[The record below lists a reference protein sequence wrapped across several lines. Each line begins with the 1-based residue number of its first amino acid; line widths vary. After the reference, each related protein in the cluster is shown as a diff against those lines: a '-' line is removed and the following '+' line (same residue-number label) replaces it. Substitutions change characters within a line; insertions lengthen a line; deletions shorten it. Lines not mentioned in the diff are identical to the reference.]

1 MKIEFLNAKTTSEAI
16 RKLMRDHD
24 EFHWAVAWGTTN
36 DLTQEMLRATNK
48 FRNVT
53 FGVAFSQT
61 DPDVIDALVGVKH
74 ARVATKF
81 HGGTY
86 HPKVYCFRSK
96 TKAAAV
102 VGSANF
108 TRGGLDK
115 NHEAAVLIKG
125 DPNDPFFR
133 DLLNFAAESAGY
145 GETITKDFAATYRLS
160 HQRASRMPKPP
171 RDPLANLTAP
181 QRKALQSQI
190 LSLSWNQYV
199 GAVYSSSALHDPAE
213 SLQLLRIAQKWFAA
227 VPSFSDLSAAQRKA
241 VAGVIGERQKT
252 DKELK
257 RDWGWFGS
265 MKGAGDFANRIDEND
280 QYLAK
285 AVNSIPQ
292 KGEVLKEHYDRFLEL
307 FAKAFANSERGGQ
320 VPTASRLLAMK
331 RPDTFLCVCSP
342 NREEA
347 ARQLGF
353 SKSTLKLDDYWE
365 KVVEPIRLSEWYNE
379 EKPAGKHGD
388 LWESRVAMLDTIF
401 YIG

>member
-1 MKIEFLNAKTTSEAI
+1 MEIRFLNSAKTNETI
-16 RKLMRDHD
+16 RKLMREYD
-24 EFHWAVAWGTTN
+24 EFHWAVAWGTMN
-36 DLTQEMLRATNK
+36 DLAQEMLRATGK

-53 FGVAFSQT
+53 FGVAFAQT
-61 DPDVIDALVGVKH
+61 DPDVIDALVGVKY

-86 HPKVYCFRSK
+86 HPKVYFFQSK

-108 TRGGLDK
+108 TRGGLGK
-115 NHEAAVLIKG
+115 NHEAAVLVEG
-125 DPNDPFFR
+125 DPTDPFFR
-133 DLLNFAAESAGY
+133 ELFDFTANSAGY
-145 GETITKDFAATYRLS
+145 GESITKEFAAAYRLS
-160 HQRASRMPKPP
+160 YRRASRMPKPP
-171 RDPLANLTAP
+171 RDPVPHLTAA

-190 LSLSWNQYV
+190 VSLSWKQYV
-199 GAVYSSSALHDPAE
+199 NAVYSSSVLHDPAE
-213 SLQLLRIAQKWFAA
+213 SLQLLRIAQKWLAA

-241 VAGVIGERQKT
+241 IAGVIGERQKT
-252 DKELK
+252 DEELN

-280 QYLAK
+280 RYLAK
-285 AVNSIPQ
+285 AVDSIPQ
-292 KGEVLKEHYDRFLEL
+292 KGEVLKEHYDRFLGL
-307 FAKAFANSERGGQ
+307 FAKAFANSERSGQ

-353 SKSTLKLDDYWE
+353 SKSTLKLEDYWE
-365 KVVEPIRLSEWYNE
+365 KVVKPIRLSEWYNE
-379 EKPAGKHGD
+379 EKPAGEHGD

-401 YIG
+401 YTG